1 MHGIRFGTDG
11 WRGIIA
17 DDFTFDNVK
26 KVAHAIARYVV
37 RCEDARNGII
47 IGYDRRFASDR
58 GAEVI
63 AEVVSATGT
72 PVWLADKPCPTPAIS
87 LLVRQRGAAGGIV
100 VTASH
105 NPYRWNGIKYKAKYG
120 SSPLPSIVA
129 QIETELERL
138 LREGVRPLPPR
149 KELIQPV
156 DPRAPYL
163 DTIEKLVDWQRLREA
178 KFRFLVDPMHGASA
192 GLLREL
198 FTRNGVACD
207 EIRGTRDP
215 LFGGAHPEPI
225 EPHIEPLRRA
235 IRAGQYDAGF
245 CADGDGDRIGA
256 IDHDGVFITPHQI
269 FALLFWHLAGTRQ
282 LPGDVAKTF
291 SVTKLI
297 DKLAAKFGRKLHEV
311 PIGFKHV
318 CELMLEQNI
327 LIGGEESGGIGTSLY
342 LPERDATVSALLL
355 AELMAWHR
363 MSLTEL
369 VGTLHAEFGEH
380 HYGRV
385 DLELGP
391 GQKEKAI
398 AHFANGHVKRL
409 LDWPIVRRED
419 MDGIKCYLDEIGWM
433 MVRAS
438 GTERL
443 LRVYSETSRPEATK
457 RVLEEVAAI
466 VHRL

>member
-1 MHGIRFGTDG
+1 MQEIRFGTDG

-26 KVAHAIARYVV
+26 RVAHAIARYVV
-37 RCEDARNGII
+37 RCEDARKGII
-47 IGYDRRFASDR
+47 IGYDHRFASDR